1 MSHLTKIP
9 KVTILTPVYN
19 EEAGLPFYVERVRE
33 VLLSRRDCEYRVL
46 FIDDGSTDTSW
57 PLLRKICCGDS
68 RFEAI
73 RLSRNFGS
81 HVALSAGIDSA
92 CGDAVAV
99 LACDL
104 QDPPEVIV
112 EFAEKWQRG
121 AKIVWGKRR
130 TREDIGWR
138 VVASKFFFWLLKRYA
153 MPKGSMFTT
162 GSFLL
167 ADRKVVQAFKSFS
180 EHNRITFALMAWTG
194 FDQDV
199 VEYDRKRRINGKS
212 GWDFGRMIKTMYD
225 ALIGFS
231 QAPIKL
237 ITLIGGVIFILSILV
252 ASYVFF
258 NWLLFGGETI
268 PGWSSLMLMVS
279 GFFGIQFLLT
289 GIMGEYLSRIYTEAT
304 RRPLYFIS
312 ENTHES
318 ALFGGNGEKPGAS
331 SIGAES
337 RK

>member
-1 MSHLTKIP
+1 MSAVAKIP
-9 KVTILTPVYN
+9 IITVLTPVYN
-19 EEAGLPFYVERVRE
+19 EETGLTTYVEKVRE
-33 VLLSRRDCEYRVL
+33 VLLSRQDCEYKVL

-57 PLLRKICCGDS
+57 SLLREICCEDT

-81 HVALSAGIDSA
+81 HVALSAGIDKA
-92 CGDAVAV
+92 CGDAMVV

-104 QDPPEVIV
+104 QDPPEVII
-112 EFAEKWQRG
+112 EFVEKWRQG

-138 VVASKFFFWLLKRYA
+138 VVASKFFFFLLKRYA
-153 MPKGSMFTT
+153 MPKGSKFTT

-212 GWDFGRMIKTMYD
+212 GWNFGRMIKTMYD

-237 ITLIGGVIFILSILV
+237 ITLVGGAIFILSVLIAL
-252 ASYVFF
+252 YVFC
-258 NWLLFGGETI
+258 NWLFLGGEAV
-268 PGWSSLMLMVS
+268 PGWTSLMLFVS

-289 GIMGEYLSRIYTEAT
+289 GIMGEYLSRIYIEAT

-312 ENTHES
+312 ESTYES
-318 ALFGGNGEKPGAS
+318 ALSNETSDKSWTS

-337 RK
+337 RG